1 MPRFTRGDV
10 SGSVSDE
17 TAALLGPDY
26 VIEDD
31 DQKAPAKKAA
41 AKKSTS
47 K

>member
-1 MPRFTRGDV
+1 MPRFTRDGV

-31 DQKAPAKKAA
+31 NQKAPAKKAA
-41 AKKSTS
+41 AKKSS